1 MDIEKDFMKKSKEIQ
16 LLIEQETEVKIKT
29 LFQQKENEIK
39 EKENKIADLEKKVSF
54 NLFQRLELKVG
65 KVKKSR

>member
-1 MDIEKDFMKKSKEIQ
+1 MEKSK
-16 LLIEQETEVKIKT
+16 ETEVKIKT

-54 NLFQRLELKVG
+54 DLFQRLELKVG